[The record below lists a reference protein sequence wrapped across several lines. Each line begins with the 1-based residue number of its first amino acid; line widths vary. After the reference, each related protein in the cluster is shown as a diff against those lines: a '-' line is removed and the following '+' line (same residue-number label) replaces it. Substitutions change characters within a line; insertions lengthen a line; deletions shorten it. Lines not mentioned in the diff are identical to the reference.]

1 MTWKEYGLSKT
12 YIATSKK
19 NRQKVK
25 YLDFIYYEGIGKKM
39 LIKLGS

>member
-1 MTWKEYGLSKT
+1 MDFRKIILQHL
-12 YIATSKK
+12 KK
-19 NRQKVK
+19 NQQKAK